1 MWRKSDESKLKS
13 SPGASTSPDPSAQHP
28 GTAAPSDTS
37 SALDSVS
44 QGINIKGE
52 LSGQGDFFLDGV
64 FEGKIHI
71 PHGTFTVGPNARVTA
86 EIEAREIVVRGEVI
100 GTLKA
105 HERIRIWSTAKVTGD
120 MDTRGIMIEDGAIL
134 HSNVGVPKAVAPQA
148 AARKVA
154 ASQAQAS
161 AGAAPLSEAVVPQE
175 ATRKSASPEAP
186 VLKAGAH
193 EPASL
198 EVASPKIA
206 SPDAVSLEKGQPAQP
221 SSPQP
226 PSRAKGAAVGAEPP
240 PTPPKS

>member
-13 SPGASTSPDPSAQHP
+13 PLGASTSPDSSARNQGP
-28 GTAAPSDTS
+28 AVPSDSS
-37 SALDSVS
+37 SAPDSVS

-120 MDTRGIMIEDGAIL
+120 MDTRGIMIEDGAVL
-134 HSNVGVPKAVAPQA
+134 HSKVAVPQAVAPQA
-148 AARKVA
+148 APRKVA
-154 ASQAQAS
+154 VPQAQAS
-161 AGAAPLSEAVVPQE
+161 TAAAPLTENVIPQE
-175 ATRKSASPEAP
+175 AMRKPASPER
-186 VLKAGAH
+186 
-193 EPASL
+193 ASL
-198 EVASPKIA
+198 EGASPKVA
-206 SPDAVSLEKGQPAQP
+206 SPDAVSLEKDQAAQP

-240 PTPPKS
+240 PTPPKP